1 MLMQSRGCL
10 EFLNHG
16 TGKLHRKRL
25 GLALSEINKN
35 VGDVVG
41 LGGEIYAGNDI
52 GLVFWLGQP
61 RPLGVRNIFWERKD
75 RPPPRPPLPAPRSV
89 DVERKK
95 KCSTP
100 GARKSHP
107 FSKRNES
114 VFRTS
119 HRNPIPA
126 PTFQL
131 LAKGLREGEH
141 DIFFKFAA

>member
-35 VGDVVG
+35 IGDVVG
-41 LGGEIYAGNDI
+41 LGGEVYAGNDI
-52 GLVFWLGQP
+52 GLVFCLGQP
-61 RPLGVRNIFWERKD
+61 RRFGVRSIFGERID
-75 RPPPRPPLPAPRSV
+75 GRTLGLTFTARQSISV
-89 DVERKK
+89 QRNK

-114 VFRTS
+114 
-119 HRNPIPA
+119 
-126 PTFQL
+126 
-131 LAKGLREGEH
+131 
-141 DIFFKFAA
+141 